1 MALPM
6 KDIVIVLP
14 GITGSRLQKA
24 GKDVWSMSAGSV
36 GRALATFGGNIRQLA
51 MDGDD
56 PDREYL
62 DDGVREAGLLP
73 DVHLLPGVWRIDG
86 YGKVCDTLLRQ
97 FELVE
102 GANFIRFAYDWRRDN
117 RAHAKRLARESR
129 DWLRAWRESSGATDA
144 KLILVAHSMGGLV
157 SRYFLECCEGW
168 RDTRM
173 LITFGTPYSG
183 SLNAVDSL
191 VNGWRKSIGPVKLLD
206 LTATLRTFPA
216 MYQLLPIYQCIDRG
230 DGTLRRLSETGPLPG
245 MDAGLLASALR
256 FHQEIEEAAASHRAD
271 DYEGNGGYEI
281 RPVIGEFQATSQ
293 SAVVAGRTA
302 RMLPTRAATDEGGD
316 GTVPR
321 LSSVPRELF
330 ESQRNVMYAAYRHA
344 TLQNADPVL
353 THVHG
358 LLRGTPADPGQFFA
372 GLGRLGLGIDD
383 LHDEQTPIAY
393 QVRCDVPDA
402 AVRGTVLDLQTGMVA
417 ASIGLDE
424 VGEDWAFAEIPP
436 LPTGDYRLTITS
448 ADAAPVSD
456 IFTVLGSSTVTPS
469 E

>member
-1 MALPM
+1 M
-6 KDIVIVLP
+6 KDIVVVLP

-24 GKDVWSMSAGSV
+24 GKDVWSMSAGGV

-51 MDGDD
+51 VRGDD
-56 PDREYL
+56 PDQEYL

-73 DVHLLPGVWRIDG
+73 DVHLLPGLWRIDG
-86 YGKVCDTLLRQ
+86 YSKVCDTLLRQ

-129 DWLRAWRESSGATDA
+129 EWLRAWRESSGAADA
-144 KLILVAHSMGGLV
+144 KLILVCHSMGGLLA
-157 SRYFLECCEGW
+157 RYFLECCKGW

-191 VNGWRKSIGPVKLLD
+191 VNGWRKSFGPVTLLD
-206 LTATLRTFPA
+206 LTDTLRTFPA
-216 MYQLLPIYQCIDRG
+216 AYQLLPVYQCIDRG
-230 DGTLRRLSETGPLPG
+230 DGTLRRLGEIGPLPG
-245 MDAGLLASALR
+245 MDAGLLANALR
-256 FHQEIEEAAASHRAD
+256 FHQEIEEAVARHRAD
-271 DYEGNGGYEI
+271 DYEGSGGYDI

-293 SAVVAGRTA
+293 SAVLEGSMA
-302 RMLPTRAATDEGGD
+302 RMLPARAATDEGGD

-330 ESQRNVMYAAYRHA
+330 ESQRNVMYAAFRHSS
-344 TLQNADPVL
+344 LQNADPVL

-372 GLGRLGLGIDD
+372 GLARLGLGVGD
-383 LHDEQTPIAY
+383 LHEEQTPIGF
-393 QVRCDVPDA
+393 QVRCDVAGA
-402 AVRGTVLDLQTGMVA
+402 AVRGTVLDLRTGTVA
-417 ASIGLDE
+417 ARVGIDE
-424 VGEDWAFAEIPP
+424 VGEDWTFAEIPP
-436 LPTGDYRLTITS
+436 LAAGDYRLTIAS

-456 IFTVLGSSTVTPS
+456 IFTVAGPGSVTPW

>member
-1 MALPM
+1 M
-6 KDIVIVLP
+6 KDIVVVLP

-24 GKDVWSMSAGSV
+24 GKDVWSMSAGGV

-51 MDGDD
+51 MRGDD
-56 PDREYL
+56 PDQEYL

-73 DVHLLPGVWRIDG
+73 DVHLLPGLWRIDG
-86 YGKVCDTLLRQ
+86 YSKVCDTLLRQ

-129 DWLRAWRESSGATDA
+129 EWLRAWRESSGAADA
-144 KLILVAHSMGGLV
+144 KLILVCHSMGGLLA
-157 SRYFLECCEGW
+157 RYFLECCMGW

-191 VNGWRKSIGPVKLLD
+191 VNGWRKSFGPVTLLD
-206 LTATLRTFPA
+206 LIDTLRTFPA
-216 MYQLLPIYQCIDRG
+216 AYQLLPVYQCIDRG
-230 DGTLRRLSETGPLPG
+230 DGTLRRLGEIGPLPG
-245 MDAGLLASALR
+245 MDAGLLANALR
-256 FHQEIEEAAASHRAD
+256 FHQEIEEAVARHRA
-271 DYEGNGGYEI
+271 G
-281 RPVIGEFQATSQ
+281 
-293 SAVVAGRTA
+293 
-302 RMLPTRAATDEGGD
+302 
-316 GTVPR
+316 

-330 ESQRNVMYAAYRHA
+330 ESQRNVMYAAFRHSS
-344 TLQNADPVL
+344 LQNADPVL

-372 GLGRLGLGIDD
+372 GLARLGLGVGD
-383 LHDEQTPIAY
+383 LHEEQTPIGF
-393 QVRCDVPDA
+393 QVRCDVAGA
-402 AVRGTVLDLQTGMVA
+402 AVRGTVLDLRTGMVA
-417 ASIGLDE
+417 ARVGIDE
-424 VGEDWAFAEIPP
+424 VGEDWTFAEIPP
-436 LPTGDYRLTITS
+436 LAAGDYRLTIAS

-456 IFTVLGSSTVTPS
+456 IFTVVGPGSVTPW

>member
-1 MALPM
+1 M
-6 KDIVIVLP
+6 KDIVVVLP

-24 GKDVWSMSAGSV
+24 GKDVWSMSAGGI
-36 GRALATFGGNIRQLA
+36 GRALATFGGNITQLA

-102 GANFIRFAYDWRRDN
+102 GANFFRFAYDWRRDN
-117 RAHAKRLARESR
+117 RAHAKRLARESHQ
-129 DWLRAWRESSGATDA
+129 WLRAWRESSGAADA
-144 KLILVAHSMGGLV
+144 KLILVAHSMGGLLA
-157 SRYFLECCEGW
+157 RYFLECCEGW

-191 VNGWRKSIGPVKLLD
+191 VNGWRKSFGPVKLPNF
-206 LTATLRTFPA
+206 TKTLRTFPA

-230 DGTLRRLSETGPLPG
+230 DGTLRRLSETGPLHG
-245 MDAGLLASALR
+245 MDAGLLTNALR
-256 FHQEIEEAAASHRAD
+256 FHQEIREAVAGHRAD
-271 DYEGNGGYEI
+271 DYGGTGGYDI

-293 SAVVAGRTA
+293 SVVVAGATA

-330 ESQRNVMYAAYRHA
+330 ESQRNVMYAACRHA
-344 TLQNADPVL
+344 SLQNADPVL

-372 GLGRLGLGIDD
+372 GLGRLGLGVGD
-383 LHDEQTPIAY
+383 LHDEQTPIAC
-393 QVRCDVPDA
+393 QVRCDILGA
-402 AVRGTVLDLQTGMVA
+402 AVRGTVLDLGTSTVA
-417 ASIGLDE
+417 ASVGIDE
-424 VGEDWAFAEIPP
+424 VGEDWTLAEIPP
-436 LPTGDYRLTITS
+436 LPAGDYRLTLTS
-448 ADAAPVSD
+448 PGAAPVSD
-456 IFTVLGSSTVTPS
+456 IFTVLGPGTVTPS
-469 E
+469 G